1 MLPPFLRCARHAE
14 IAPLH
19 GSGLENDTFRTF
31 TADLI
36 LQDVNLTMPARA
48 ADAGHAAFRFTQ
60 RDIFHQ
66 AGAGLTGGADIGQP
80 VNQQYPAQFLTAPTE
95 HFHRHRPAAA
105 LSPCI
110 FPLQQSPEITAIGI
124 AGDCR
129 HAQRVAYF
137 DVLDLRLTVA
147 LYLFFIPEIFL
158 GKTEPVRQLRAAF
171 SAQYKTVTKG
181 FTGTC
186 NTVLTVEVIPV
197 SFNFSRWQRHPATD

>member
-1 MLPPFLRCARHAE
+1 MLPPFLRCARHAK

-19 GSGLENDTFRTF
+19 GRGLENDSLCTF

-66 AGAGLTGGADIGQP
+66 AGAGLAGGTDIGQP
-80 VNQQYPAQFLTAPTE
+80 VNQQYPAQLLTAAAQ

-105 LSPCI
+105 LSPRI
-110 FPLQQSPEITAIGI
+110 FPLQQSPEVTAIGI

-129 HAQRVAYF
+129 HAQRVTYF

-147 LYLFFIPEIFL
+147 LYLLFIPEIFP
-158 GKTEPVRQLRAAF
+158 G
-171 SAQYKTVTKG
+171 
-181 FTGTC
+181 
-186 NTVLTVEVIPV
+186 
-197 SFNFSRWQRHPATD
+197 